1 MSYWTSIIPV
11 FPASESRPIDE
22 EAVGTRVSAGEGVAE
37 AEGGAVAVRLLYF
50 EGDLMKHL

>member
-11 FPASESRPIDE
+11 FPAFDSRPVDGE
-22 EAVGTRVSAGEGVAE
+22 EVGARVSAGEGVAE
-37 AEGGAVAVRLLYF
+37 AQGDAVAVRLLYF